1 MRVIRLQ
8 RTLGCAIGLR
18 LAARTVRAGGYL
30 KAGGYYCRWG
40 QGGTR
45 PIRVNGRIYYGG
57 FCYRSSDGREAQFL
71 ARRTRR

>member
-8 RTLGCAIGLR
+8 RTLGCTTGLR
-18 LAARTVRAGGYL
+18 LAARTVSAGGYL
-30 KAGGYYCRWG
+30 KAGGYYCPWG

-45 PIRVNGRIYYGG
+45 PIRVSSHIYYGG
-57 FCYRSSDGREAQFL
+57 FCYRSSDDREAQFL